1 MWEIRGEV
9 FPGPSGGGQA
19 LHWTDTFSKPQ
30 LKSYKVSRLYAGQ
43 GETEEAFRWL
53 EKAAEVTPSDLLWV
67 NTDPQFDFL
76 RSDPRF
82 IACLRRVGFTEEI
95 IEASKRL
102 TREFTLGGI

>member
-1 MWEIRGEV
+1 MGQLEETRAAIENYKKQMKEV
-9 FPGPSGGGQA
+9 GIEF
-19 LHWTDTFSKPQ
+19 
-30 LKSYKVSRLYAGQ
+30 KSYKVSRLYAGL